1 VYYQVTSITNKETE
15 VDNNKS
21 ILIVDDEASMRKNI
35 SDLLSPLGYHILE
48 AGNGDAGMMM
58 FVQKK
63 PDIIILDINLP
74 GKNGLEVLKEIREI
88 SVETPIIIF
97 TAFGTS
103 ERAIEAMK
111 LGAFD
116 YLEKPFELDEFVLT
130 VERAFDYKKLL
141 TEVRQLRSMVND
153 ARSQPGDG
161 QIIGSNQ
168 KMQEIFKL
176 IGRIAPTDATVLIQ
190 GESGTGKEL
199 IADAIQRHS
208 LLADKPY
215 VKINCGALSES
226 ILESEIFGHEKGSF
240 TGAES
245 RRKGLFE
252 IADGGTVYL
261 DEINSMP
268 QSLQVRLLRILQK
281 QSFFR
286 VGGVTPVKVNVRV
299 LASTNKDIEKE
310 MEEGNFRKDL
320 YYRLCVVRIN
330 LPPLRERKDDI
341 SPLVE
346 YFLKKYC
353 PTRKMIIP
361 EESMSRLCSYNWPG
375 NIRELENTVYS
386 ALVTASNDM
395 LRIRDLPLQST
406 GQTEEFSFVSLVKEH
421 GTFRGALDYV
431 EKKII
436 EEALKI
442 NGNNQTKTA
451 QFLKMNRRL
460 LYSKMKELSVL
471 HGNHVDRR
479 EDGEKSD
486 GR

>member
-1 VYYQVTSITNKETE
+1 

-63 PDIIILDINLP
+63 PDVIILDINLP

-88 SVETPIIIF
+88 SVDTPVIIF

-116 YLEKPFELDEFVLT
+116 YLEKPFELDEFILT
-130 VERAFDYKKLL
+130 VERAFAYQKLL

-153 ARSQPGDG
+153 ARNQPGDG

-286 VGGVTPVKVNVRV
+286 VGGVTPVRVNVRV
-299 LASTNKDIEKE
+299 LASANKDIEKE

-330 LPPLRERKDDI
+330 LPPLR
-341 SPLVE
+341 
-346 YFLKKYC
+346 
-353 PTRKMIIP
+353 
-361 EESMSRLCSYNWPG
+361 
-375 NIRELENTVYS
+375 
-386 ALVTASNDM
+386 
-395 LRIRDLPLQST
+395 
-406 GQTEEFSFVSLVKEH
+406 
-421 GTFRGALDYV
+421 
-431 EKKII
+431 
-436 EEALKI
+436 
-442 NGNNQTKTA
+442 
-451 QFLKMNRRL
+451 
-460 LYSKMKELSVL
+460 
-471 HGNHVDRR
+471 
-479 EDGEKSD
+479 
-486 GR
+486 

>member
-1 VYYQVTSITNKETE
+1 

-35 SDLLSPLGYHILE
+35 SDLLSPLGYQILE
-48 AGNGDAGMMM
+48 AGNGDTGLMIFA
-58 FVQKK
+58 QKK
-63 PDIIILDINLP
+63 PDIILLDINLP
-74 GKNGLEVLKEIREI
+74 GKNGLEVLKEIKEI
-88 SVETPIIIF
+88 SVDTPVIIF

-130 VERAFDYKKLL
+130 VERAFEYQRLL
-141 TEVRQLRSMVND
+141 TEVRQLRSIVND

-161 QIIGSNQ
+161 NIIGRNQ

-208 LLADKPY
+208 LLSDKPY

-226 ILESEIFGHEKGSF
+226 LLESEIFGHEKGSF

-310 MEEGNFRKDL
+310 IEAGNFRKDL

-330 LPPLRERKDDI
+330 LPPLRERKDDLRLLI
-341 SPLVE
+341 E
-346 YFLKKYC
+346 HFLKKYC
-353 PTRKMIIP
+353 PTQKMIIP
-361 EESMSRLCSYNWPG
+361 MESMNKLCEYNWPG
-375 NIRELENTVYS
+375 NIRELENTIYS
-386 ALVTASNDM
+386 ALVTAKNDM
-395 LRIRDLPLQST
+395 LSIRNLPLQSVDSP
-406 GQTEEFSFVSLVKEH
+406 EEFSFLSLVKDH
-421 GTFRGALDYV
+421 DSFRGAITYV
-431 EKKII
+431 EKNII
-436 EEALKI
+436 EEALKT
-442 NGNNQTKTA
+442 NNNNQTKTA
-451 QFLKMNRRL
+451 LFLKMNRRL
-460 LYSKMKELSVL
+460 LYTKMKELSL
-471 HGNHVDRR
+471 FPGNYS
-479 EDGEKSD
+479 G
-486 GR
+486 GRGSGVRSVSK